1 MKGKELFLEENSSCI
16 GADEFSVNE
25 NIKLF
30 YKMKPVFC
38 ALNLDD

>member
-16 GADEFSVNE
+16 GADEFSGNE
-25 NIKLF
+25 NIKL

-38 ALNLDD
+38 ALSLDD